1 MALTALLAISLRAG
15 AEESVRIVMLP
26 IVVHSSVSNSG
37 YVSRGLADMLSA
49 RLEQVGGVVV
59 VRDDDAANATTRLE
73 HAYQAGREAGG
84 DFVVFGAFT
93 QFGDGASLDVQC
105 APLEVSG
112 LEEAAAGRR
121 IFVQSGTMGDIIP
134 KLDQMVDKIAYFL
147 SGPEEA
153 DGILAA
159 GAPAASRP
167 AAEPLAGESVAE
179 LLDRIEAL
187 ERAVYEGIGVPED
200 ASAAV
205 TADEEPV
212 PES

>member
-1 MALTALLAISLRAG
+1 
-15 AEESVRIVMLP
+15 
-26 IVVHSSVSNSG
+26 
-37 YVSRGLADMLSA
+37 
-49 RLEQVGGVVV
+49 
-59 VRDDDAANATTRLE
+59 
-73 HAYQAGREAGG
+73 
-84 DFVVFGAFT
+84 VVFGAFT

-179 LLDRIEAL
+179 LRDRIEAL

>member
-112 LEEAAAGRR
+112 LEEAA
-121 IFVQSGTMGDIIP
+121 GDIIP

-179 LLDRIEAL
+179 LRDRIEAL